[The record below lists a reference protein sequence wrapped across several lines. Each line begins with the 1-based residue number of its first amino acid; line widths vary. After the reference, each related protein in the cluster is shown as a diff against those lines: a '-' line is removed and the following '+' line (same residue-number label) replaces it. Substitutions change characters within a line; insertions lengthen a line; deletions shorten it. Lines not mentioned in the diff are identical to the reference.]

1 MSNLPDDLI
10 PLGKL
15 IKPHGIKGQVKFKPY
30 NQDSSILIK
39 NMMVWLKKEE
49 DLMFF
54 KISSIS
60 YNSLHPIIKFNNVND
75 RNEAVKLRN
84 YVLYVSR
91 SSFPDAKK
99 DDIYFVDLIGCKVYD
114 RHEKFIGIA
123 KDIAHFAED
132 NHILIVEN
140 DSKEFMIPLNNDLM
154 KFFDVNEKYIVIDII
169 DGLLNNE

>member
-1 MSNLPDDLI
+1 M
-10 PLGKL
+10 
-15 IKPHGIKGQVKFKPY
+15 
-30 NQDSSILIK
+30 
-39 NMMVWLKKEE
+39 
-49 DLMFF
+49 
-54 KISSIS
+54 
-60 YNSLHPIIKFNNVND
+60 ND

-91 SSFPDAKK
+91 SSFPDSKK

-114 RHEKFIGIA
+114 RYEKFIGIA

-140 DSKEFMIPLNNDLM
+140 DSKEFMIPINNDLM
-154 KFFDVNEKYIVIDII
+154 KFFDVNKKYIVIDII

>member
-10 PLGKL
+10 PLGKI

-60 YNSLHPIIKFNNVND
+60 YNSLHPIIKFNDVND
-75 RNEAVKLRN
+75 RNEAVKFRN
-84 YVLYVSR
+84 YILCVSR
-91 SSFPDAKK
+91 SSFPNTKK
-99 DDIYFVDLIGCKVYD
+99 DDIYFVDLIGCKVND

-123 KDIAHFAED
+123 KDIAHFSED

-140 DSKEFMIPLNNDLM
+140 DSKEFMIPINNDLM